1 MPAPSTAG
9 LNYDDVTTEEWDAA
23 RRMRDAVNRF
33 VDEARATRAQ
43 RTKPPFIAI
52 DLADGRCPDGTLY
65 DSRADAVAGQKGN
78 KYRFFVCIGPDGMGT
93 KAALVCLMYARRAF
107 KAGYVF
113 AEEEPVM
120 PQRLEI
126 ASLYVPRTVRGL
138 RGGRNFRRG

>member
-1 MPAPSTAG
+1 MSTSSQPG
-9 LNYDDVTTEEWDAA
+9 LNYDEITTEEWDAA

-33 VDEARATRAQ
+33 AEEARTTRAQ
-43 RTKPPFIAI
+43 RTRPPFIAI

-65 DSRADAVAGQKGN
+65 DSRPEAVAGQKGN
-78 KYRFFVCIGPDGMGT
+78 KYRFFVAVPPDGMGV

-120 PQRLEI
+120 PQRLEV
-126 ASLYVPRTVRGL
+126 AQLYVPRTVRGM
-138 RGGRNFRRG
+138 RGGKEYRRG